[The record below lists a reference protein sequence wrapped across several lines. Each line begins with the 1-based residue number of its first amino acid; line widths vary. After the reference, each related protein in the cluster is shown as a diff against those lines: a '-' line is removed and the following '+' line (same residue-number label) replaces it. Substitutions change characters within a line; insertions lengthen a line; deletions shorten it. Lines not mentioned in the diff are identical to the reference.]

1 MEVMVQVLTAWL
13 ENSKLLRSII
23 IIFCYQKDKL
33 NRTKKMLR
41 ILGEVGIM
49 QTWKQKIKYKY

>member
-41 ILGEVGIM
+41 ILGEVGII